1 MKKDMLKR
9 SNGKHRRIIFS
20 DEKLF
25 SIEQNPEAEK
35 RKSVV
40 WAVISR
46 KGKSRLVFIEEGVK
60 IDRVVYMDI
69 LEEDL
74 ILWAND
80 LFGEEQWYFQ
90 QNGAPSHKAIKTQA
104 FLRENCPDFISI
116 DTHWLRADGEW
127 PPNSLDLN
135 PLDYSIWS
143 ILEAKACAKPHK
155 TIESLKRA
163 LIKAW
168 NEITLEQ
175 LASIID
181 NFPKRLKA
189 CVEAKGGHFE

>member
-1 MKKDMLKR
+1 MIVLSAMKKLESM
-9 SNGKHRRIIFS
+9 
-20 DEKLF
+20 
-25 SIEQNPEAEK
+25 
-35 RKSVV
+35 
-40 WAVISR
+40 
-46 KGKSRLVFIEEGVK
+46 
-60 IDRVVYMDI
+60 

-74 ILWAND
+74 IPWAND
-80 LFGEEQWYFQ
+80 LFGEEQWCFQ
-90 QNGAPSHKAIKTQA
+90 QDGAPSHKAIETQA
-104 FLRENCPDFISI
+104 FLRENCPDFISV
-116 DTHWLRADGEW
+116 DTHWRRADGEW
-127 PPNSLDLN
+127 PPNSPDLN

>member
-1 MKKDMLKR
+1 MKKDIRPEKSSSFLMFRNHQLIVILSAMKKPEATKIGKEEVEKMLKR
-9 SNGKHRRIIFS
+9 FSNGKHRRIIFS

-25 SIEQNPEAEK
+25 SI
-35 RKSVV
+35 
-40 WAVISR
+40 
-46 KGKSRLVFIEEGVK
+46 
-60 IDRVVYMDI
+60 
-69 LEEDL
+69 
-74 ILWAND
+74 
-80 LFGEEQWYFQ
+80 
-90 QNGAPSHKAIKTQA
+90 
-104 FLRENCPDFISI
+104 
-116 DTHWLRADGEW
+116 DGEW
-127 PPNSLDLN
+127 PPNSPDLN
-135 PLDYSIWS
+135 PLGYSIWS

-189 CVEAKGGHFE
+189 CVEAKGGHYE

>member
-1 MKKDMLKR
+1 M
-9 SNGKHRRIIFS
+9 
-20 DEKLF
+20 
-25 SIEQNPEAEK
+25 
-35 RKSVV
+35 V
-40 WAVISR
+40 WAAISR
-46 KGKSRLVFIEEGVK
+46 KGKSRLVSIKEGVK
-60 IDRVVYMDI
+60 IDRVQTIY
-69 LEEDL
+69 LEK
-74 ILWAND
+74 N
-80 LFGEEQWYFQ
+80 
-90 QNGAPSHKAIKTQA
+90 NGASNKTVHQAIETQA
-104 FLRENCPDFISI
+104 FLREKCPDFISV
-116 DTHWLRADGEW
+116 DTHWRRADGEW
-127 PPNSLDLN
+127 SPNSPDLN

-189 CVEAKGGHFE
+189 CVEAKGGYFE